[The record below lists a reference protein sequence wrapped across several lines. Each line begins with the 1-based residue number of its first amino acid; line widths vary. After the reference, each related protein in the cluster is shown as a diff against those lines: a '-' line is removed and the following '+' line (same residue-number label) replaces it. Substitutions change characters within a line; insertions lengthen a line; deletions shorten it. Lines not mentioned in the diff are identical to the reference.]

1 MAYAFLCIT
10 SISLEHLNYGAF
22 KMGIKK
28 LSRNNKFI
36 SDILLHHKLCLSL
49 LKCGLMSEFEQW
61 RNKTILL

>member
-36 SDILLHHKLCLSL
+36 SDILLHLKLCLSL
-49 LKCGLMSEFEQW
+49 LKV
-61 RNKTILL
+61 